1 MMPEW
6 QARLEANPELMLE
19 STPFEVRI
27 PRAFGALVF
36 THGKP
41 VAANKVMPVYPGR
54 IVTGT
59 KNDATNI
66 IDDLPRLIEW
76 LTGGPDGNHS
86 SETDIYG
93 IAELDLDMDVSGAL
107 SEIVLFADGDEDR
120 KKKAAKSYEEIQKEL
135 IKKSKLALEKAREIA
150 DQRVKRQLK
159 KTHEFLIKQYDKLA
173 MEGKGRYAPSTA
185 EAIGVFILKKETDKA
200 AENRRKM
207 FDEFNKE
214 LGNVNIMM

>member
-41 VAANKVMPVYPGR
+41 VAVNKVMPVYPGR

-59 KNDATNI
+59 KHDATNI

-135 IKKSKLALEKAREIA
+135 IKKSKAALEKAREIA
-150 DQRVKRQLK
+150 DQRVKRQLRR
-159 KTHEFLIKQYDKLA
+159 THDFLIKQYDRLQQ
-173 MEGKGRYAPSTA
+173 EGKGKYAPSTA

-200 AENRRKM
+200 SENRRKM